1 MKEMNLS
8 PIQAPN
14 IWMVKKKKKKKDNNE
29 KKYGVI

>member
-14 IWMVKKKKKKKDNNE
+14 IWMAKKKKKDNNK
-29 KKYGVI
+29 KKYGII